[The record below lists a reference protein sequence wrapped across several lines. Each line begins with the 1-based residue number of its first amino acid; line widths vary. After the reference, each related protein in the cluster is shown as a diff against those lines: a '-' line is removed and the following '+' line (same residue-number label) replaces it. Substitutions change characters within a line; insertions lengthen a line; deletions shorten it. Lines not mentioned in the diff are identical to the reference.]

1 MKNPRYSIIIPHHN
15 VPDLLKRLLDTIPYR
30 NDTEIIIVDDNSD
43 PSIVDFNQF
52 PGSDRDDV
60 VLRFDKKGGY
70 GGYAR
75 NIGLSM
81 SKGEWIL
88 FADSDDFFTYC
99 FNEILDDCYSIDDG
113 VDLVFFP
120 ACSLD
125 SVTYTNTNRAQHLK
139 KMIDGYSY
147 IDKERYE
154 LLLRYKFGEPWCK
167 LARKN
172 MIDKYDIRF
181 EERSIHNDTA
191 YSYLVG
197 FYAREISVCQKAIYC
212 ITDRNASVSKVLTE
226 SKKLERIENFGT
238 SALFFKRHNIPI
250 KENRHFEQLFECYCT
265 NTDTF
270 KKGMLL
276 LQKLGYKESYIKKKL
291 IRIAMTY
298 VKKRLIK
305 LVKISIKAK
314 GIKIL

>member
-15 VPDLLKRLLDTIPYR
+15 VPDLLKRLLDTIPHR

-43 PSIVDFNQF
+43 SSIVDFNHF

-75 NIGLSM
+75 NIGLSIA
-81 SKGEWIL
+81 KGEWIL

-125 SVTYTNTNRAQHLK
+125 SVNYTNTNRAAYLQR
-139 KMIDGYSY
+139 ITEGYHKN
-147 IDKERYE
+147 KEKYS

-167 LARKN
+167 LARRS
-172 MIDKYDIRF
+172 MIEKYNIRF

-197 FYAREISVCQKAIYC
+197 FHARDISVCSRAIYC
-212 ITDRNASVSKVLTE
+212 ITDRNDSVSKVLTE
-226 SKKLERIENFGT
+226 SKKLERIENFGS
-238 SALFFKRHNIPI
+238 SALFFKSHNIPI
-250 KENRHFEQLFECYCT
+250 KENWHFEQLFECYCT

-270 KKGMLL
+270 KKGMLI